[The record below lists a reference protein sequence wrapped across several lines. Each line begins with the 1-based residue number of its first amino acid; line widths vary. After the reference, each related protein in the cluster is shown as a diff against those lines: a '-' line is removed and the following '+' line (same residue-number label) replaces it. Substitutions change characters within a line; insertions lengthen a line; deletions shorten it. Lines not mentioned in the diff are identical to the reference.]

1 MPALCVLAMVLQ
13 RLQHRQ
19 IHEGYPIARAGRA
32 ACFSSLISVV
42 RFYGRVKEK
51 RSTKT
56 PRATGDRSGSRHR
69 DPAFFGIAPSGR
81 QMGGET
87 SRKTQPLRGH
97 QAPHRARVA
106 GEEVTNMDDEDLKL
120 IRQIVAS
127 DGRKYTAGN
136 IDRSRYDR
144 LVDLGWLTPFK
155 TNISDVEYQVT
166 EKGRAA
172 SVDNA

>member
-1 MPALCVLAMVLQ
+1 
-13 RLQHRQ
+13 
-19 IHEGYPIARAGRA
+19 
-32 ACFSSLISVV
+32 V
-42 RFYGRVKEK
+42 RY
-51 RSTKT
+51 SH
-56 PRATGDRSGSRHR
+56 P
-69 DPAFFGIAPSGR
+69 PSGR
-81 QMGGET
+81 D
-87 SRKTQPLRGH
+87 
-97 QAPHRARVA
+97 RAE

-136 IDRSRYDR
+136 IDRSKYDR

-172 SVDNA
+172 SVDNAHD